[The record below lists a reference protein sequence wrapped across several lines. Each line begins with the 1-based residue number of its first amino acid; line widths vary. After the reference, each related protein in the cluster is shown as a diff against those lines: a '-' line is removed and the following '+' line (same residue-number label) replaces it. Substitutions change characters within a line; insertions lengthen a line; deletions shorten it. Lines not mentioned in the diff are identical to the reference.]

1 MGGAWAQAKPSSGD
15 GSVGNPYKISSA
27 AELAWFRNQV
37 NSGNNSISAELT
49 ENIDL
54 AEFCHAKDGTKYTE
68 ELSWTPIGNSNYQ
81 YLGTFDG
88 KGKTISNLYINATSD
103 NTGFFYYANYGSI
116 KNIIFDNAKVKNTA
130 LRSGILVGDAGSCAI
145 ENIKTLANCSVDGNM
160 STGGIAGYASGDISN
175 CENRAAVKGTRSLGG
190 VVGSYVGAGS
200 ITSCANY
207 GTVTGS
213 ESIVGGM
220 VGSFDFGTIQNSAN
234 YGDITGADMV
244 GNLIGTARKCNLNN
258 VLGTGY
264 VTATSDTDCAGL
276 LVGEIS
282 KGYSITASGILAYN
296 SSAKLTIN
304 GTEQT
309 DDAVKAIG
317 YGSMTSVEKIMAFSA
332 EQLKSGLVAFLL
344 HENASES
351 AKWGQKLN
359 TDNYPLLGSTNKV
372 YSDSPVKMKCSGELE
387 DTGTFTNTKPA
398 QEGTFSINH
407 GDSPIHHKSEAAT
420 CTVDGKMEYWE
431 CNLCHKPF
439 SDELMT
445 QEVSNLVVSATGHEY
460 DENDKCTKC
469 QQEIPFLTNGDNNI
483 TIGKV
488 FGEKKEIS
496 GYNLYKYT
504 APEDGTLAVTA
515 NSNGKDTYGTLW
527 ESRTAASYL
536 TCSDG
541 GNGSDF
547 KITND
552 VTKGSTYYI
561 GARQYYGDAI
571 EGEVKLNVKLTVWKL
586 PAGMT
591 GKGTDAEPFVLKTAE
606 HLAWFRDYVND
617 DHLSACAKIADNV
630 EVIDLKDFCH
640 AADASQNL
648 NKLSWEPI
656 GNSNKQYRGTFDG
669 NNKTITNLYINESQ
683 DNMGFFGSTDQ
694 STIKNLTFVN
704 ANVVNTSF
712 STGILV
718 GNAGYGS
725 TLQNIKI
732 SNTCQ
737 IKGGNCT
744 GGIAGNLDGNAYNCV
759 NCATV
764 QGIGIVGGLFGN
776 YVRTDNSITACANYG
791 NVTASDGTAGGLVGS
806 FQSGTIQDCANYGDV
821 KGAIQVAGMA
831 GDVEEGKIQNVFN
844 YGNVSAT
851 MSTQDIGMAFGN
863 SYKGATTEGMVA
875 YYSGAKLI
883 ANGQEQTAKAFGTG
897 DLSEDNATG
906 FTEAQLKSGVVA
918 YLLQQNA
925 SSKAKW
931 GQNLANDGDIY
942 PVIGS
947 EHQVYATE
955 DLLVNCKTY
964 EVVRGSFTNNPT
976 SSAINYQHGQT
987 INHHVATNATCTEAA
1002 TKEYWQCQDCLR
1014 TYSDSQLTEEL
1025 TDVTIAE
1032 KPALG
1037 HKNDEDGY
1045 CNQCQHYVAVKPSQE
1060 SGVYLISKPCHLAWF
1075 RDYVNGTIVDD
1086 GEAAGTTHPSA
1097 SAKLTAD
1104 IDLKNYCHAAEDGKE
1119 LLSWLPIGN
1128 DNNRW
1133 KGNMDGQG
1141 HTISNL
1147 YIKTAQNHVG
1157 LFGYTDGATI
1167 QDLIFGNAKVENV
1180 STTNEKTYKTGIL
1193 AGYACAS
1200 TNSPAHIK
1208 GIKTTNNCTVIGQE
1222 DTGGIVGIAKIN
1234 LENCENR
1241 SSVKGT
1247 GSVGGIAGDSFE
1259 RNIKRCTN
1267 YGTVENGRNQYIGG
1281 IIGYAY
1287 GTCIEDCANY
1297 GKITSTGWH
1306 AGGIAGSTLKNS
1318 SIQNVFSYGDVT
1330 NTNGS
1335 SGIIIGYVGGT
1346 LTAKGIVA
1354 YNKEALLN
1362 NSSENIKIVGT
1373 GSLTFEDGKEEANV
1387 VKAFTKQQIKS
1398 GEVALALNDNKT
1410 SGDLAWYQKLGEN
1423 GDAYPVLKSTGDNTV
1438 YLLPL
1443 HPGIKLG
1450 YLVNGC

>member
-1 MGGAWAQAKPSSGD
+1 MNNKKQRNRLFTMLMLVMALLIPQWGWAQEENRPSVGD
-15 GSVGNPYKISSA
+15 GSTGNPYIITK
-27 AELAWFRNQV
+27 AEELKWFRNQV
-37 NSGNNSISAELT
+37 NGGKYSICAKIAENV
-49 ENIDL
+49 EVIDMSTV
-54 AEFCHAKDGTKYTE
+54 CHAADASKNLG
-68 ELSWTPIGNSNYQ
+68 ELSWVPIGVGNAYR
-81 YLGTFDG
+81 GTFDG
-88 KGKTISNLYINATSD
+88 SGKTISNLYIKAEKQEVGLFGYTQESTIKNLTIDNASVT
-103 NTGFFYYANYGSI
+103 NTANY
-116 KNIIFDNAKVKNTA
+116 T
-130 LRSGILVGDAGSCAI
+130 GILVGDAGYKSTLQ
-145 ENIKTLANCSVDGNM
+145 NIMISTKCQVIGGNDY
-160 STGGIAGYASGDISN
+160 TGGIAGILDGNASN
-175 CENRAAVKGTRSLGG
+175 CVNYATVQGKEDVGG
-190 VVGSYVGAGS
+190 LFGRYDRTGNS

-207 GTVTGS
+207 G
-213 ESIVGGM
+213 
-220 VGSFDFGTIQNSAN
+220 N
-234 YGDITGADMV
+234 
-244 GNLIGTARKCNLNN
+244 
-258 VLGTGY
+258 
-264 VTATSDTDCAGL
+264 VTATS
-276 LVGEIS
+276 
-282 KGYSITASGILAYN
+282 
-296 SSAKLTIN
+296 
-304 GTEQT
+304 
-309 DDAVKAIG
+309 
-317 YGSMTSVEKIMAFSA
+317 
-332 EQLKSGLVAFLL
+332 
-344 HENASES
+344 
-351 AKWGQKLN
+351 
-359 TDNYPLLGSTNKV
+359 
-372 YSDSPVKMKCSGELE
+372 
-387 DTGTFTNTKPA
+387 
-398 QEGTFSINH
+398 
-407 GDSPIHHKSEAAT
+407 
-420 CTVDGKMEYWE
+420 
-431 CNLCHKPF
+431 
-439 SDELMT
+439 
-445 QEVSNLVVSATGHEY
+445 
-460 DENDKCTKC
+460 
-469 QQEIPFLTNGDNNI
+469 
-483 TIGKV
+483 
-488 FGEKKEIS
+488 
-496 GYNLYKYT
+496 
-504 APEDGTLAVTA
+504 
-515 NSNGKDTYGTLW
+515 
-527 ESRTAASYL
+527 
-536 TCSDG
+536 
-541 GNGSDF
+541 
-547 KITND
+547 
-552 VTKGSTYYI
+552 
-561 GARQYYGDAI
+561 
-571 EGEVKLNVKLTVWKL
+571 
-586 PAGMT
+586 
-591 GKGTDAEPFVLKTAE
+591 
-606 HLAWFRDYVND
+606 
-617 DHLSACAKIADNV
+617 
-630 EVIDLKDFCH
+630 
-640 AADASQNL
+640 
-648 NKLSWEPI
+648 
-656 GNSNKQYRGTFDG
+656 
-669 NNKTITNLYINESQ
+669 
-683 DNMGFFGSTDQ
+683 
-694 STIKNLTFVN
+694 KN
-704 ANVVNTSF
+704 
-712 STGILV
+712 
-718 GNAGYGS
+718 
-725 TLQNIKI
+725 
-732 SNTCQ
+732 
-737 IKGGNCT
+737 
-744 GGIAGNLDGNAYNCV
+744 
-759 NCATV
+759 
-764 QGIGIVGGLFGN
+764 
-776 YVRTDNSITACANYG
+776 
-791 NVTASDGTAGGLVGS
+791 AGGLVGYFS
-806 FQSGTIQDCANYGDV
+806 SGTIQDCANYGDV
-821 KGAIQVAGMA
+821 KGTDRVAGMA
-831 GDVEEGKIQNVFN
+831 GFVGGGKIQNVFS

-851 MSTQDIGMAFGN
+851 NSTQFIGMAFGY
-863 SYKGATTEGMVA
+863 SYKGTTEGMVA
-875 YYSGAKLI
+875 YYSGAKLTV
-883 ANGQEQTAKAFGTG
+883 NNQEITVKAFGSG
-897 DLSEDNATG
+897 NLSEDNATG
-906 FTEAQLKSGVVA
+906 FTETQLKSGVVA

-925 SSKAKW
+925 SSEAKW
-931 GQNLANDGDIY
+931 GQNLANDGDSY

-947 EHQVYATE
+947 EHTVYS
-955 DLLVNCKTY
+955 DNSLVNCMTY
-964 EVVRGSFTNNPT
+964 EIISGSFTNNTT
-976 SSAINYQHGQT
+976 SSAIKYQHGQT

-1104 IDLKNYCHAAEDGKE
+1104 INLKNYCHAAEDGKE

-1128 DNNRW
+1128 DNIRW
-1133 KGNMDGQG
+1133 NGNMDGQG

-1438 YLLPL
+1438 YHGKECDKITDVYTNDNSIFGEDGAVPHVFEMAGHPDANGLYGDVCINCNANNENIKYIQHFCGILGNNLKLTYADGKYTAKAVTLTDGEAYNSPVDIEVADFKYIRTFDAYKWQSLYVPFRMSLEQLTSNGLNVATPVDIEVVNKTVTRLNVQKLKSGSSKANYPSLIMCESDGEKTIELADVTLSASKEKFIDCMSMTRKYVFNGVYQANKNLASNSEDAINYIIKDGGLVLRTDDDVPAPQSWYMNVTIRENPFGGADEPL
-1443 HPGIKLG
+1443 SSDAKTMPIYVIGEGYATGIENVNTAEEHILHGIYDLQGRKLSQEPESG
-1450 YLVNGC
+1450 IYIKDGKKYVK

>member
-1 MGGAWAQAKPSSGD
+1 MNNKKQRNRLFTMLLLVKAILMPYGGAWAQTLPSKGD
-15 GSVGNPYKISSA
+15 GKVGNPYIITKA
-27 AELAWFRNQV
+27 EELAWFRDQV
-37 NSGNNSISAELT
+37 N
-49 ENIDL
+49 
-54 AEFCHAKDGTKYTE
+54 
-68 ELSWTPIGNSNYQ
+68 
-81 YLGTFDG
+81 
-88 KGKTISNLYINATSD
+88 
-103 NTGFFYYANYGSI
+103 
-116 KNIIFDNAKVKNTA
+116 
-130 LRSGILVGDAGSCAI
+130 
-145 ENIKTLANCSVDGNM
+145 
-160 STGGIAGYASGDISN
+160 
-175 CENRAAVKGTRSLGG
+175 
-190 VVGSYVGAGS
+190 
-200 ITSCANY
+200 
-207 GTVTGS
+207 
-213 ESIVGGM
+213 
-220 VGSFDFGTIQNSAN
+220 
-234 YGDITGADMV
+234 
-244 GNLIGTARKCNLNN
+244 
-258 VLGTGY
+258 
-264 VTATSDTDCAGL
+264 
-276 LVGEIS
+276 
-282 KGYSITASGILAYN
+282 
-296 SSAKLTIN
+296 
-304 GTEQT
+304 
-309 DDAVKAIG
+309 
-317 YGSMTSVEKIMAFSA
+317 
-332 EQLKSGLVAFLL
+332 
-344 HENASES
+344 
-351 AKWGQKLN
+351 
-359 TDNYPLLGSTNKV
+359 
-372 YSDSPVKMKCSGELE
+372 
-387 DTGTFTNTKPA
+387 
-398 QEGTFSINH
+398 
-407 GDSPIHHKSEAAT
+407 
-420 CTVDGKMEYWE
+420 
-431 CNLCHKPF
+431 
-439 SDELMT
+439 
-445 QEVSNLVVSATGHEY
+445 
-460 DENDKCTKC
+460 
-469 QQEIPFLTNGDNNI
+469 
-483 TIGKV
+483 
-488 FGEKKEIS
+488 
-496 GYNLYKYT
+496 
-504 APEDGTLAVTA
+504 
-515 NSNGKDTYGTLW
+515 
-527 ESRTAASYL
+527 
-536 TCSDG
+536 G
-541 GNGSDF
+541 GNK
-547 KITND
+547 KI
-552 VTKGSTYYI
+552 
-561 GARQYYGDAI
+561 
-571 EGEVKLNVKLTVWKL
+571 
-586 PAGMT
+586 
-591 GKGTDAEPFVLKTAE
+591 
-606 HLAWFRDYVND
+606 
-617 DHLSACAKIADNV
+617 CAKIADNV
-630 EVIDLKDFCH
+630 EVIDLKNFCH
-640 AADASQNL
+640 AADASKKIDEQ
-648 NKLSWEPI
+648 SWVPI
-656 GNSNKQYRGTFDG
+656 GNSNKPYQGTFDG
-669 NNKTITNLYINESQ
+669 NGKTITNLYINAEQ
-683 DNMGFFGSTDQ
+683 KYMGLFGYTYEG
-694 STIKNLTFVN
+694 TIKNLTFEY
-704 ANVVNTSF
+704 ANVTNTNSYA
-712 STGILV
+712 GVLV
-718 GNAGYGS
+718 GNALWRS

-737 IKGGNCT
+737 IKGGNYT
-744 GGIAGNLDGNAYNCV
+744 GGIAGSLDGNASNCV
-759 NCATV
+759 NYATV
-764 QGIGIVGGLFGN
+764 QGKEDVGGLFG
-776 YVRTDNSITACANYG
+776 YYSRTGNSMTACANYG
-791 NVTASDGTAGGLVGS
+791 NVTATSNTVGGLVGYYS
-806 FQSGTIQDCANYGDV
+806 SGTIQDCANYGNIEGTNNV
-821 KGAIQVAGMA
+821 GGMA
-831 GDVEEGKIQNVFN
+831 GYVSKGKMQNVFC

-851 MSTQDIGMAFGN
+851 NNTKRGGMVCGYSN
-863 SYKGATTEGMVA
+863 KGVTEGMVA
-875 YYSGAKLI
+875 YYSGAKLTV
-883 ANGQEQTAKAFGTG
+883 NSQEQTVKAFGS
-897 DLSEDNATG
+897 DNLSEDNATG
-906 FTEAQLKSGVVA
+906 FTETQLKSGVVA

-925 SSKAKW
+925 SSEAKW
-931 GQNLANDGDIY
+931 GQNLANDGDSY

-947 EHQVYATE
+947 EHTVYS
-955 DLLVNCKTY
+955 DNSLVNCMTY
-964 EVVRGSFTNNPT
+964 EIISGSFTNNTT
-976 SSAINYQHGQT
+976 SSAIKYQHGQT

-1167 QDLIFGNAKVENV
+1167 QDLIFDNAKVENV
-1180 STTNEKTYKTGIL
+1180 STTGTKTYKTGIL
-1193 AGYACAS
+1193 AGYAYAS

-1222 DTGGIVGIAKIN
+1222 DTGGIVGCAKIN

-1362 NSSENIKIVGT
+1362 NSSENIKVVGA
-1373 GSLTFEDGKEEANV
+1373 GSLTLEDGKVEADV

-1438 YLLPL
+1438 YHGKECDKITDVYTNDNSIFGEDGAVPHVFEMAGHPDANGLYGDVCINCNANNENIKYIKDFCGILGNNLKLTYADGKYTAKAVTLTDGEAYNSPVDIEVADFKYIRTFDAYKWQSLYVPFRMSLEQLTSNGLNVATPVDIEVVNKTVTRLNVQKLKSGFSKANYPSLIMCESDGEKTIELADVTLSASKEKFIDCMSMTRYYVFNGVYQANKNLASNSEDAINYIIKDGGLVLRNDDDVPAPQSWYMNVTIRKNPFGGADEPL
-1443 HPGIKLG
+1443 SSDAKAMPIYVIGEGYATGIENVNAAEEHIQQGIYDLQGRKLSQKPESG
-1450 YLVNGC
+1450 IYIKDGKKYVK